1 MTLIEFLL
9 EMLNIDFEK
18 AETPQQRAEVRFK
31 RKVVELAQ
39 NWPILLQ
46 TEPTLTH
53 KVEKDSLSTVV
64 FEMQAHYQFVLVN
77 EYKRLF
83 GEDPPTSPLLL
94 EMAQIYSDH
103 PIFKPEWKIK
113 EKV

>member
-9 EMLNIDFEK
+9 EMLDREMAN
-18 AETPQQRAEVRFK
+18 ATTQQKQADVRFK
-31 RKVVELAQ
+31 RKVVDLAL

-83 GEDPPTSPLLL
+83 GEDPPTSPLLI

-103 PIFKPEWKIK
+103 PNFNPEWKLK
-113 EKV
+113 EN